1 MTIESDEHFAY
12 ALEMESRIS
21 RLEAKVGHI
30 QRDIQQLKVET
41 RALRSEMIGIR
52 TIDFRLIFGAIIT
65 VALGLAGMMATGF
78 GWL

>member
-1 MTIESDEHFAY
+1 MTIESDEHY
-12 ALEMESRIS
+12 ALEMELRIS

-52 TIDFRLIFGAIIT
+52 TTDFRLIFGAIIT

>member
-21 RLEAKVGHI
+21 RLEAKVDHI
-30 QRDIQQLKVET
+30 QHDIQELKEEA
-41 RALRSEMIGIR
+41 RALRSEIIGIR
-52 TIDFRLIFGAIIT
+52 TTDFRLIFGGIIT
-65 VALGLAGMMATGF
+65 VALGLGGIMAKVF